1 MFNTKPAKFNM
12 SFLEY
17 LSEQDITNKVVSLDE
32 IKRRYPFIAKN
43 ELECNKM
50 FLSLNNEYLTEQEI
64 RNIKSTI
71 QLYHEQ
77 EQQKFINAVKY
88 IEQCQQKN
96 QQE

>member
-43 ELECNKM
+43 NMECHKM
-50 FLSLNNEYLTEQEI
+50 FLSLNNGYLTEQEI

-77 EQQKFINAVKY
+77 EHQKFINAVNY
-88 IEQCQQKN
+88 IEQCQKN

>member
-1 MFNTKPAKFNM
+1 MFNTKPSKFNM

-17 LSEQDITNKVVSLDE
+17 LTEQDITNKVVSLDE

-43 ELECNKM
+43 ELECHKM

-64 RNIKSTI
+64 KNIKSTI

-77 EQQKFINAVKY
+77 ENQKFINAIKY
-88 IEQCQQKN
+88 IECQQKN